1 MSKVLWKIFLSK
13 REIFFFGYH
22 SSGVMGRGSDLT
34 LGTGAGGAG
43 QLGDPGFSSRVAS
56 LILYLQIVCFRKI
69 D

>member
-1 MSKVLWKIFLSK
+1 
-13 REIFFFGYH
+13 
-22 SSGVMGRGSDLT
+22 MGRGSDLT